1 VLLLL
6 TAPHSVVLLINYLN
20 GGVAMRCAFC
30 GYAESRVL
38 DSRPVEEGRS
48 IRRRRECQQCGQRYT
63 TYERLEEIPL
73 LVVKSDNRRELFESG
88 KILAGLLKACDKR
101 TVPMGVL
108 EQMVSDIELEL
119 RNSLEREISSKQI
132 GEMVMRHLRKVDQVA
147 YVRFASVYR
156 NFEDVSTFIDEI
168 RKLKKE
174 LRIGDKSTRLS
185 VDDRGADE
193 EEEDV

>member
-1 VLLLL
+1 
-6 TAPHSVVLLINYLN
+6 
-20 GGVAMRCAFC
+20 MRCAFC

-73 LVVKSDNRRELFESG
+73 VVVKSDNRRELFEPG
-88 KILAGLLKACDKR
+88 KILNGLLKACDKR

-108 EQMVSDIELEL
+108 EQMVGSIELEL
-119 RNSLEREISSKQI
+119 RNSLDREVSSKQI
-132 GEMVMRHLRKVDQVA
+132 GEMVMLHLRKVDQVA

-174 LRIGDKSTRLS
+174 LRISTIKPRLS
-185 VDDRGADE
+185 ADDKESEKGIK
-193 EEEDV
+193 DV